1 MDLVVVG
8 SGPGGY
14 VAAIR
19 AAQLGLKVACV
30 ENAEV
35 GGICT
40 NWGCIPSKALLHSAA
55 LLEELE
61 DAADLG
67 VRVENVKPDFER
79 IIQRSRGVAAKNS
92 KGVEFLF
99 KKNKIEL
106 VRGTA
111 KLVSPTGK
119 PLGTA
124 SGQLPRLAPL
134 GSPVGL
140 TVDGKVLE
148 AKSIIVATGAR
159 PKPLPFLEHDGKQI
173 LSYKEAMALPSQPKS
188 ILIIGAGAIGVEFA
202 CFYHACGTKVTL
214 LEALPTIVPAEDEEI
229 AVALGRIL
237 QKRGMQV
244 IVGAKLS
251 SVDKGPPVKAHLA
264 DRTVEAEVCLLATGV
279 RGNIEGI
286 GLEEAGVKTDRGFI
300 VVDNSYRTSVPD
312 VYAIGDVIG
321 PPMLAHKAMAEG
333 VACVEAIAGKK
344 PTPIDYGAIPGG
356 TFSHPEVA
364 SVGLTEK
371 KAKEAGLKF
380 KVGRFPFAANG
391 RARASSMTDGFVKV
405 LVGEPHGEL
414 LGAHILGGASTD
426 MLATLTVAMTAELT
440 ADEILATVFMHPTF
454 AEAMKGAVEDAYGEA
469 IDL

>member
-1 MDLVVVG
+1 MDLCVVG

-19 AAQLGLKVACV
+19 AAQLGMKVACV
-30 ENAEV
+30 EKAEV

-40 NWGCIPSKALLHSAA
+40 NWGCIPSKALLHTAA
-55 LLEELE
+55 LLEELQ
-61 DAADLG
+61 DAAELG
-67 VRVENVKPDFER
+67 VRVEKLEPDFAK
-79 IIQRSRGVAAKNS
+79 IIQRSRGVAQKNS

-106 VRGTA
+106 IRGTA
-111 KLVSPTGK
+111 KLTKGGLTVEGK
-119 PLGTA
+119 PL
-124 SGQLPRLAPL
+124 
-134 GSPVGL
+134 
-140 TVDGKVLE
+140 E
-148 AKSIIVATGAR
+148 AKHILLATGAR

-202 CFYHACGTKVTL
+202 SFYNACGTKVTL

-229 AVALGRIL
+229 AGALAKVLTKHGIE
-237 QKRGMQV
+237 
-244 IVGAKLS
+244 IVTNAKLT
-251 SVDKGPPVKAHLA
+251 SVEKGPPVKAKVG
-264 DRTVEAEVCLLATGV
+264 DRVIEAEVCLLATGV
-279 RGNIEGI
+279 RGNVEGI
-286 GLEEAGVKTDRGFI
+286 GLEEAGVKVERGFI
-300 VVDNSYRTSVPD
+300 VVDKAYRTSAPN

-321 PPMLAHKAMAEG
+321 PPMLAHKAQSEG
-333 VACVEAIAGKK
+333 IACVEGIAGKLEH
-344 PTPIDYGAIPGG
+344 PVDYHAIPGG
-356 TFSHPEVA
+356 TFCHPEVA

-371 KAKEAGLKF
+371 KAKEQGLKF
-380 KVGRFPFAANG
+380 RVGRFPFTANG

-414 LGAHILGGASTD
+414 LGAHIMGGASTD

-440 ADEILATVFMHPTF
+440 ADEILATCFMHPTF